1 MIESY
6 ATDPGCLRV
15 RLVLRPP
22 RALSGRQMGVLFA
35 WMSGAMWVVA
45 LLSAMQGNVF
55 APLFALL
62 DSLVVAASLRWLWRL
77 GERREQIDVDQ
88 GAVSVRRLQARR
100 QQVRRRAG
108 ATAIDVPPVFE
119 AHPYWVRLSVGEAG
133 REPHVM
139 LDSRGK
145 RVEVGGFL
153 APDERKV
160 LAGRLHDALLAA
172 SGRAGPSL
180 VNDAMNQERSE

>member
-1 MIESY
+1 MIESH
-6 ATDPGCLRV
+6 ATVPGCPRM

-22 RALSGRQMGVLFA
+22 RALSGRQMGALFA
-35 WMSGAMWVVA
+35 LMSGAMWIVA
-45 LLSAMQGNVF
+45 LLSAIQGNVF
-55 APLFALL
+55 APVFALL
-62 DSLVVAASLRWLWRL
+62 DSMLVAASLHWLWRL

-88 GAVSVRRLQARR
+88 GAVSVRRQTCSMAT
-100 QQVRRRAG
+100 AG
-108 ATAIDVPPVFE
+108 ALVFE

-139 LDSRGK
+139 LDSQGM

-160 LAGRLHDALLAA
+160 LAGRLYDALLAA